1 MKKHYFNK
9 VTGKK
14 IIIRT
19 SYAEWTDG
27 SGWTSTKT
35 TFDEYEIYDV
45 DPENIDF
52 EVNYFDWI
60 PENINPEIYDYDA
73 GKDILWTR
81 EAVRIIEY
89 ESAYN
94 YGTIEKVLATATE
107 WESDLICKN
116 PNAFH

>member
-1 MKKHYFNK
+1 MKKYYLNK
-9 VTGKK
+9 ITNKK

-27 SGWTSTKT
+27 SGWTFTKT
-35 TFDEYEIYDV
+35 TYDEYELNDAS
-45 DPENIDF
+45 PENVDF

-60 PENINPEIYDYDA
+60 PENSNPETYDYDT

-81 EAVRIIEY
+81 EAVCVIDY

-107 WESDLICKN
+107 WESDLIRNN
-116 PNAFH
+116 PSAFR